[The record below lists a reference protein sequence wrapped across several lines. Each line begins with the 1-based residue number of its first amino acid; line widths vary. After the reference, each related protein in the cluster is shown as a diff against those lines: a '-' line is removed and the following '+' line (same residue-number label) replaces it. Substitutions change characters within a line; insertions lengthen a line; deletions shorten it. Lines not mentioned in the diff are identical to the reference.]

1 MVALTARTLVDRKA
15 VHLVDMMVASMVV
28 TKDDW
33 KVEKMADLMV
43 ELMASLLAEK
53 KAAMLVCKMVET
65 KVMR

>member
-15 VHLVDMMVASMVV
+15 VHLADMMVASMVV
-28 TKDDW
+28 MKDDW

-53 KAAMLVCKMVET
+53 KEAMLVYKMVET
-65 KVMR
+65 KVMH